1 VSAPAGSTDN
11 GETAGAAAVSA
22 VLPLLARRLQSDES
36 GREISGRIAQ
46 APDQSAADLAQW
58 LTRTGAPTVATMV
71 TGGYVGKLANIAH
84 ADVVNISL
92 PADHQ
97 APAQLPNATRDFTD
111 RVQQVEAACQFL
123 RPETPAAGTPVVAI
137 SGSGGVGK
145 SALAIRVSTLLAQ
158 HFPDAQLYVDL
169 RGQSGR
175 GLDPEDVLDGF
186 LRAKGV
192 AGARIPAGEADRA
205 LMYRA
210 VMNQG
215 RNLVLL
221 DNASHERQVRPL
233 IPGGSGCAVIVT
245 SRRRLT
251 VLEGALPI
259 DMETLSLDDGV
270 ALLAKIAGVQRVEA
284 EPEAARQVVRL
295 SGHLPLA
302 VRIAGAKLAARPHWR
317 IGRMADRLQ
326 SGRTRLAELSFGDLD
341 VRGVIMLSYQEL
353 EPELQRAFRLPSLLA
368 FQSFTSWVLAALL
381 DIAPA
386 DAEDAAEQL
395 VDLQLFEVV
404 GEDETDEIR
413 YRYHDLVAL
422 FARER
427 ADQAD
432 SAQDRSAA
440 VERSLGALL
449 GVAKRALFEM
459 SRHSKRDPD
468 PPRALIWPL
477 PADLLDRLTGQ
488 PYDWFSAEYA
498 NLIAAI
504 SQAHE
509 AALWECTWELADSM
523 HYFFRV
529 RARLQDWRTTHEL
542 ALDAARRAGNRRGEG
557 WTLRNLGNAY
567 RDLGR
572 LDQAAECFA
581 QCLQT
586 FRELGNSLGQAAA
599 LNNLGELA
607 MDRGQLN
614 DAEAY
619 LERCIVAWA
628 DVGDDVGVA
637 YVTNHLGWV
646 KLQKG
651 ELSEAGGYFERS
663 LARFRDLG
671 DRWGEAH
678 AFRCRGIVARE
689 RGQHELAEQ
698 LLARSTELFAEF
710 GNAAEQAWVRTD
722 LAWTR
727 LAQQRPE
734 AALQLLNSA
743 ITDFRELS
751 DGRGESS
758 ALMIMAD
765 VYRTQGQTDAAATIL
780 EEVIPAFQARGDALD
795 EGISRYLLGET
806 YLRAGLAEQAR
817 SALDGA
823 LEVLRRA
830 GASGWVSRAEEATY
844 A

>member
-1 VSAPAGSTDN
+1 VSATGNADN

-22 VLPLLARRLQSDES
+22 VLPLLARRLQADES
-36 GREISGRIAQ
+36 GREISERIAQ

-58 LTRTGAPTVATMV
+58 LTRAGTPTVATMV

-92 PADHQ
+92 PPDHQ

-111 RVQQVEAACQFL
+111 RVRQAEEACQFL
-123 RPETPAAGTPVVAI
+123 WPETPGTGTPVVAI
-137 SGSGGVGK
+137 SGPGGVGK
-145 SALAIRVSTLLAQ
+145 SALAIRISTLLAQ

-169 RGQSGR
+169 RGHSGQ

-192 AGARIPAGEADRA
+192 TGGRIPAGSADRE

-210 VMNQG
+210 VMSQG

-221 DNASHERQVRPL
+221 DNASHEHQVRPL
-233 IPGGSGCAVIVT
+233 IPGASSCAVIVT
-245 SRRRLT
+245 SRRQLT

-259 DMETLSLDDGV
+259 DLETLSLDDGV
-270 ALLAKIAGVQRVEA
+270 ALLAKIAGAQRVDA
-284 EPEAARQVVRL
+284 ELEAARQIVRL

-302 VRIAGAKLAARPHWR
+302 IRIVGAKLAAKPHWR
-317 IGRMADRLQ
+317 VGRMADRLR
-326 SGRTRLAELSFGDLD
+326 SERTRLAELSFGDLD

-353 EPELQRAFRLPSLLA
+353 EPGLQRAFRLPSLLA

-386 DAEDAAEQL
+386 EAEDVAEQL
-395 VDLQLFEVV
+395 VDLQLLDVV
-404 GEDETDEIR
+404 GEDETGEIR
-413 YRYHDLVAL
+413 YRYHDLLQL
-422 FARER
+422 FAREQ

-440 VERSLGALL
+440 VERGLGALL
-449 GVAKRALFEM
+449 GLAKRALFEM

-477 PADLLDRLTGQ
+477 PADLLDRLTDQ
-488 PYDWFSAEYA
+488 PYDWFSAEYP

-504 SQAHE
+504 SQAHD

-529 RARLQDWRTTHEL
+529 RARLQDWRATHEL
-542 ALDAARRAGNRRGEG
+542 ALDGARRAGNRRGEA

-567 RDLGR
+567 RDLGL
-572 LDQAAECFA
+572 LDQAAGCFA
-581 QCLQT
+581 QCLDA

-619 LERCIVAWA
+619 FERCIVAWA
-628 DVGDDVGVA
+628 DVGDEVGVA

-646 KLQKG
+646 SLQKG
-651 ELSEAGGYFERS
+651 ELPEADSYFDRS
-663 LARFRDLG
+663 LARFRDLD

-689 RGQHELAEQ
+689 RGQYEQAEQ
-698 LLARSTELFAEF
+698 LLARSADLFAEF
-710 GNAAEQAWVRTD
+710 GDTAGQAWVRTD

-727 LAQQRPE
+727 LGQQRPD

-743 ITDFRELS
+743 IADFRELS
-751 DGRGESS
+751 EGRGESS

-765 VYRTQGQTDAAATIL
+765 AYRSQGETDAAATIL
-780 EEVIPAFQARGDALD
+780 EEVIPAFQARSDALD
-795 EGISRYLLGET
+795 EGISRCLLGET
-806 YLRAGLAEQAR
+806 YLRAGLAERAQ
-817 SALDGA
+817 SALSGA
-823 LEVLRRA
+823 LEVLRRVGA
-830 GASGWVSRAEEATY
+830 GAWVLRAEKATHV
-844 A
+844 

>member
-1 VSAPAGSTDN
+1 MA
-11 GETAGAAAVSA
+11 EAADAEAISA

-36 GREISGRIAQ
+36 GREIFERIMQ
-46 APDQSAADLAQW
+46 APEQSAADLAQW
-58 LTRTGAPTVATMV
+58 LTRGGTPTVATMV

-92 PADHQ
+92 PTDHQ

-111 RVQQVEAACQFL
+111 RVRQTEEACQFL
-123 RPETPAAGTPVVAI
+123 RPETPGAGAPGAGTPVVAI
-137 SGSGGVGK
+137 SGPGGVGK
-145 SALAIRVSTLLAQ
+145 SALAIRVSTLLMQ
-158 HFPDAQLYVDL
+158 DFPDAQLYVDL
-169 RGQSGR
+169 RGQSGQ

-192 AGARIPAGEADRA
+192 TGTRIPEGTADRE

-210 VMNQG
+210 VMSQG

-221 DNASHERQVRPL
+221 DNASRERQVRPL
-233 IPGGSGCAVIVT
+233 IPGSSGCAVIVT

-259 DMETLSLDDGV
+259 DMETLSIDHGV
-270 ALLAKIAGVQRVEA
+270 ELLAKIAGARRVDA
-284 EPEAARQVVRL
+284 EPEAARQIVRL
-295 SGHLPLA
+295 SGQLPLA
-302 VRIAGAKLAARPHWR
+302 IRIVGAKLAARPHWR

-326 SGRTRLAELSFGDLD
+326 SERTRLAELSFGDLD
-341 VRGVIMLSYQEL
+341 VRGGIMLSYQEL
-353 EPELQRAFRLPSLLA
+353 EPALKRAFRLPSLLA

-395 VDLQLFEVV
+395 VDLQLLEVV
-404 GEDETDEIR
+404 GEDETGEIR
-413 YRYHDLVAL
+413 YRYHDLLQL
-422 FARER
+422 FAREQ
-427 ADQAD
+427 ADEAD

-440 VERSLGALL
+440 VERGLGALL
-449 GVAKRALFEM
+449 GLAKRALFEM

-468 PPRALIWPL
+468 PPRALIWAL
-477 PADLLDRLTGQ
+477 PADLLDRLTAQ
-488 PYDWFSAEYA
+488 PYAWFSAEYP

-509 AALWECTWELADSM
+509 AGLWECTWELADSM

-529 RARLQDWRTTHEL
+529 RARLQDWRATHEL

-567 RDLGR
+567 RDLR
-572 LDQAAECFA
+572 QLDQAADCFA
-581 QCLQT
+581 RCLDT

-607 MDRGQLN
+607 MDRGQLD
-614 DAEAY
+614 DAAAHF
-619 LERCIVAWA
+619 ERCIVAWA
-628 DVGDDVGVA
+628 DVGDEVGVA

-646 KLQKG
+646 SLQKG
-651 ELSEAGGYFERS
+651 ELPEAGSYFERS
-663 LARFRDLG
+663 LARFRELG

-689 RGQHELAEQ
+689 HGQHKQAEQ
-698 LLARSTELFAEF
+698 LLARSDQLFAEF
-710 GNAAEQAWVRTD
+710 GDPAGQAWVRTD

-727 LAQQRPE
+727 LAQHRPD

-743 ITDFRELS
+743 IADFRELS

-780 EEVIPAFQARGDALD
+780 EEVVPAFEARGDALD
-795 EGISRYLLGET
+795 EGIARCLLGET
-806 YLRAGLAEQAR
+806 YLGAGLADRAQ
-817 SALDGA
+817 STLDGA
-823 LEVLRRA
+823 LEVLRRV
-830 GASGWVSRAEEATY
+830 GASAWVSRAERATN